1 MTTALRRTMPAAW
14 AHVGAM
20 QILLEVRDLR
30 AVGEYLT
37 ISDLAP
43 IHGRPVVC
51 CINGEYVGRAD
62 WWQPVRCGDTVIF
75 AEVAGGGD
83 TGRLLGLLAIAAASI
98 FVPGA
103 LGFAAGTWQ
112 AAAIGAGITTVG
124 GLLVNAL
131 FPVQPPSTSGNAGT
145 DSSPTYS
152 VTLQGNRPRVGQAVP
167 VRFGQ
172 EMFYPDLVCPDYSDF
187 ASNGR
192 DQYYHAG
199 HSIGLGEY
207 NVLQIYIDDTPLQSF
222 EGVQAYVVGPGMSTR
237 VQPTGYDGVET
248 FADQTLIETGMITS
262 VEVTGQDMLTATWVG
277 PFAAIPAGFS
287 VNRIYIDM
295 VWPRGVGTMDDDGD
309 INDRSI
315 SWQVQA
321 QQIDNA
327 GSSMGAWTM
336 LATETYTANTSLPQR
351 RSYSY
356 DVAAGRYRVRVRRIT
371 ARSDNNRHLN
381 DMQWAQL
388 RARLNVAGVVREDVT
403 GIVLRIRSSSQLT
416 ALTQRRVRVLAQ
428 RLVPVWDGSNWS
440 EPEFNR
446 NPAWALADIW
456 RNGVYGRGQGDD
468 RIDLESLTDYADV
481 WDARQDRFD
490 YSFDTQLTT
499 DEAAQLVASAGRAR
513 TMLRRGAV
521 YSLVRDE
528 AQTEEVAVLM
538 PRNIDKDSFSLRWA
552 LATSQTPDCVAC
564 AYRDGQV
571 WADRTVYAQI
581 HAGTFY
587 VYTASATG
595 QPLRPEGVPAP
606 ALIEDWKLPGIIG
619 EKQAIRQAVYLL
631 ARMLYRREEGSV
643 QQDLDALLA
652 SIGSAVGIA
661 HDATE
666 WGQSGDVVSWSTGSL
681 TLTVTEPIVWT
692 TGQTHYVRL
701 QNHDGTLGGA
711 IEVTPGA
718 TDYEM
723 VLAEAPTFTPSTSN
737 PDRERTRY
745 LFGALADVQRQ
756 AIVVSLRPSSEDTVA
771 TSFFI
776 EDQRVHDAD
785 RDWLPVGAEIQ
796 DPLSNGAVLDDGEAA
811 DTFVEDFEVD
821 LVTNY
826 TSISGSFGTFTRET
840 QLGTQALNIASI
852 NVDTP
857 HRIRRALPATVT
869 LEELS
874 VRFMMPVLSEDDAGV
889 MRLYAGSTIVLSFN
903 PKRDQDFDD
912 NRRPKIVMNRYDSKA
927 GHIEKSFPT
936 GGPLAAATWYELR
949 VLVTPG
955 NAGSSATI
963 VRIDDNE
970 VMASVQI
977 ASGSTPS
984 DYSGIVLTHLEWV
997 ADSGGDTTETVYDDL
1012 IIFSLEP

>member
-811 DTFVEDFEVD
+811 DTFVEDFEMD
-821 LVTNY
+821 LATNY
-826 TSISGSFGTFTRET
+826 TVMSGSFGTFTREAT
-840 QLGTQALNIASI
+840 VYGQSLNVASVNTGTLQ
-852 NVDTP
+852 
-857 HRIRRALPATVT
+857 RIIRDLPAGLV
-869 LEELS
+869 LEELAA
-874 VRFMMPVLSEDDAGV
+874 RFMLRNIEDNDAAWLELRASGFSVL
-889 MRLYAGSTIVLSFN
+889 RFQ
-903 PKRDQDFDD
+903 PKR
-912 NRRPKIVMNRYDSKA
+912 NVSMDSGEQA
-927 GHIEKSFPT
+927 RIIMDRADSFADRIEKQIST
-936 GGPLAAATWYELR
+936 DRLDADTWYELR

-955 NAGSSATI
+955 NGGTSASI
-963 VRIDDNE
+963 VRVSDNE
-970 VMASVQI
+970 VMGAVQI
-977 ASGSTPS
+977 KQSGRQS
-984 DYSGIVLTHLEWV
+984 DYGGITVTQLMWQ
-997 ADSGGDTTETVYDDL
+997 ADTDGATTETLYDDVTIYPL
-1012 IIFSLEP
+1012 TV